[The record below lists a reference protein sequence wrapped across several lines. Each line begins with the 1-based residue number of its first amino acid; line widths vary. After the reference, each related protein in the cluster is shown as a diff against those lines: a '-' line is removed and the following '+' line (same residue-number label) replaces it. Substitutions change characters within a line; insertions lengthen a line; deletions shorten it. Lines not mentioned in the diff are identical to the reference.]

1 MPPGLKQ
8 KAHQAMIEDPNKS
21 WDALQALIIN
31 KDMSLVVSAEMSGL
45 QPSSSQTLTGTMD
58 ARFTNIE

>member
-8 KAHQAMIEDPNKS
+8 KAHQAIIEDPNKTS
-21 WDALQALIIN
+21 DALQTLIIN

-45 QPSSSQTLTGTMD
+45 QP
-58 ARFTNIE
+58 

>member
-21 WDALQALIIN
+21 WDALQTHD
-31 KDMSLVVSAEMSGL
+31 K
-45 QPSSSQTLTGTMD
+45 
-58 ARFTNIE
+58 